1 MKTEAQL
8 KAEIERLQR
17 SMEKQAIELES
28 KNRELEIEAALERV
42 RSRTM
47 DMHQSNELL
56 DTAKILFHQFQEL
69 GIGLHVCGFGIP
81 DKDKPTGIQYLSIG
95 GTEFPEPVPIRFD
108 KDPYLMKAY
117 EDWKL
122 GKTHLI
128 FDIQGEE
135 LENHLAGNADQFKD
149 LESADI
155 LAKQAAK
162 YSKGQAQQP
171 QRLVVHHAFFK
182 HGILFLTNDR
192 PIENIEILVRF
203 AKVFDQTYTRFLD
216 LQKAEAQAREAQIEA
231 GLERVRAASM
241 AMHKSEELSQVVAVI
256 YEEINRL
263 GFTDW
268 GCSIIICDI
277 QASVM
282 RYWYAETNMP
292 HLEGF
297 CNVPLTNKIAK
308 KTWDLWQSGIPQF
321 DINLLGKEKEDY
333 TSFMLNNTDYNQM
346 LPEEVKKGW
355 LKPKDIYLSYFTLK
369 FGMLEF
375 VDIKP
380 LNRENYPAY
389 ERFAKVFEQTYTRFL
404 DLQKA
409 EAQAREAQIEA
420 GLERVRAASMA
431 MHKSE
436 ELVDVVRVLDR
447 EQIALGIE
455 FNGSQIIT
463 DFSNIN
469 EGLNSWFAREGQGY
483 LNKFHIPFSEEY
495 FRILTHPTED
505 GLPFYTEKYS
515 KEEKNKFFRWLFKYS
530 DFKIIPKER
539 QEFVYQTPGWVRA
552 VVRSKN
558 SILVLQRFSLTEF
571 TKEEEEIFKRFG
583 KVFEQ
588 AYTRFLD
595 LKKAEAQARE
605 AQIEVALERVRART
619 MAMHKSDELTDT
631 ASQIYVE
638 LESLGIKPLAFG
650 FNIWVSGKPI
660 AEAWSCAGSP
670 DIMWKM
676 NVPHNID
683 PYLKKI
689 YKGKNSGADLFS
701 ETVKGKALKKHF
713 EYMKTIMSQGE
724 LSDDSSDLLFHLP
737 ESMYMNAAYFKQGYL
752 LLTTLFKNEEVKS
765 ILVKF
770 AKVFEQTY
778 TRFLDL
784 QKAEAQTREAEI
796 EAALERVRSRSMAM
810 HQTNELN
817 EVSMVL
823 YEELIKLGFQFVSCG
838 FEIILEKE
846 QILKVWNHDFNQ
858 GQLSH
863 FQMPLKGDN
872 TLKMRYE
879 AWKDRKAIFL
889 QELKGIAL
897 NDHLRLGAPENVK
910 YEENLIS
917 LFNFPDPAYFCLA
930 NFSKGCLH
938 VIGNSQIQINHQK
951 ILIRFAT
958 VFEQAY
964 TRFLDLQKAEAQ
976 AREAQIEAALE
987 RVRSRTMAM
996 QKSEEL
1002 TEVAGLLFNQVSKMG
1017 IKVWTAGF
1025 NVWSKDNNYY
1035 TDYVTSP
1042 QGEFIKPYKL
1052 DTQQN
1057 PVLKE
1062 ISDARKS
1069 GVDYFMQY
1077 AEGEDLKQMYLT
1089 LTRFMDE
1096 KQYEI
1101 MLKEGNHLPSHQYNH
1116 FVFGQEVSLM
1126 FVLFEAVPE
1135 AQEIFRRFGQ
1145 VFEQTYTRF
1154 LDLQKAETQARE
1166 AQIEVALEKIRNRT
1180 LLMKD
1185 SAELNETVS
1194 VFFQQFDLLELLPKE
1209 ARTYFSHVDT
1219 NTDTVQ
1225 VWMTHADGR
1234 VMSGSHFTPLNQSAQ
1249 LKAFYSKWKKDRGII
1264 NIRIYQE
1271 EELANYM
1278 AFLATLPHV
1287 AKDEDYQKLF
1297 KSPPDQ
1303 IVMTDAGFL
1312 QGFLGIMSFE
1322 PLKKEALE
1330 ILSRFAKAFEF
1341 TYTRFLDL
1349 QKAEAQAR
1357 EAEIEAG
1364 LERVRSASMAMHR
1377 SEELEKVVEVTFR
1390 QLQNLRLPIDG
1401 CQLITFEDQ
1410 SKDFHFWS
1418 ATPDMIYPT
1427 RLNIPYFDHPLF
1439 SNFWEARDRGD
1450 TFISFDLTRQET
1462 LDFYNHLYDKTNL
1475 GISVTKERWERI
1487 QSIEH
1492 GFKTSW
1498 GIQKNTG
1505 LWVFN
1510 FTNHQF
1516 TEEENSLID
1525 RFARVF
1531 EQTYTRFLD
1540 LQKAEVQA
1548 REAEIEAALERVRS
1562 KAMAMHNTSDLA
1574 NANSVVFNELNS
1586 LGITPLRS
1594 GIGLIEAETK
1604 QGTMYA
1610 TVRSDQGNNLLL
1622 IGEISLQGNEV
1633 LESIFDHWNKKK
1645 IYCPKLNGKELQQYY
1660 DLILA
1665 SYGDLPKPKF
1675 SKNEVQYGYF
1685 LPFKHGCFYAWTQE
1699 PFSEDKLKTIQRF
1712 VSVIDLTYNRYFD
1725 LQKAEAQAREAE
1737 IQLALERVRARTM
1750 AMQRSDELKEVVAEV
1765 FEKLSELDFGLKNGA
1780 AIIHIFNDDSKDH
1793 IEWIADP
1800 SQIFPKGLEMPF
1812 FENPL
1817 RSDIFNAWQSGLN
1830 YYSKEYSK
1838 EIKDDFFAFTFQHTD
1853 YKNIDKKIKE
1863 VIQKTGKYSYTIA
1876 FGKNTA
1882 IGIPDTTGRLFTA
1895 QEEEILTRFAK
1906 VFEQTYTRFLDLQ
1919 KAEAQAREAQ
1929 IEAALERV
1937 RSQSMAMQ
1945 HSGELNL
1952 ILAKVFEELTNLE
1965 LQMERAVIWIY
1976 YPENKSVRWWAA
1988 NPEAESGTDSFL
2000 ITNQD
2005 HPVYLEYWKCW
2016 EEKRTKNLYIL
2027 EGENMVSWCDV
2038 LFNEMELGRL
2048 PMEVQEAMRA
2058 PEKVYLYNTFND
2070 FGVLFLACIE
2080 PLSDD
2085 KFSVLERFG
2094 KVFDQSYTR
2103 FKDIKQA
2110 EAREK
2115 EAIKQSSLD
2124 RVRAEIASMRKT
2136 EDLQRIT
2143 PLIWRELLTL
2153 GVPFFRC
2160 GLMIINEKEEKVHFY
2175 LSTPD
2180 GKPLAALNLDYE
2192 SNEVS
2197 SNGVKHWKKQ
2207 QPYIAHWNKE
2217 EFLAFTNTLLEQQ
2230 QIENSITYQGGEEP
2244 PESLTL
2250 QFIPFPQGMLYVG
2263 STADLTSVQIDLV
2276 QNLADAFSVAY
2287 ARYED
2292 FKQLEDAKS
2301 KIEYTLS
2308 ELKSTQAQLIQSEKM
2323 ASLGELTAGIAH
2335 EIQNPLNFVNN
2346 FSEVSDELV
2355 DEMNEELENGDIE
2368 EAKAIGK
2375 DLKENL
2381 SKINLHGK
2389 RADAIVKG
2397 MLEHSRANK
2406 GEKAPTDLNA
2416 LVDEFVRLSFHGLR
2430 AKDKSFNADF
2440 KLDLDP
2446 NLPKVN
2452 LVASD
2457 IGRVILNLV
2466 NNAFYAVHEKAKTV
2480 NADSDYK
2487 PIVTVSST
2495 YSPLAGEQGGVVEL
2509 SVQDNGPGIPDSI
2522 KEKIFQPFFTT
2533 KPTGSGTGLGLSL
2546 SYDIVKA
2553 HGGEIIVKSSAEKG
2567 TVFILTLPIK

>member
-1 MKTEAQL
+1 MISEAQL
-8 KAEIERLQR
+8 KAEIKRLQQ
-17 SMEKQAIELES
+17 SVKAQALELES
-28 KNRELEIEAALERV
+28 KNRELEIEATLERV
-42 RSRTM
+42 RAKAM
-47 DMHQSNELL
+47 AMHSSEMVGEAINKL
-56 DTAKILFHQFQEL
+56 FQEL
-69 GIGLHVCGFGIP
+69 EKLGFESFVNGLNIIHPDCKMESWSAAVGNEGVFIAGGIIDMNHHP
-81 DKDKPTGIQYLSIG
+81 
-95 GTEFPEPVPIRFD
+95 GTRKLF
-108 KDPYLMKAY
+108 
-117 EDWKL
+117 EDWIQQKN
-122 GKTHLI
+122 THVTH
-128 FDIQGEE
+128 IQGPEVE
-135 LENHLAGNADQFKD
+135 
-149 LESADI
+149 
-155 LAKQAAK
+155 
-162 YSKGQAQQP
+162 
-171 QRLVVHHAFFK
+171 AFFQS
-182 HGILFLTNDR
+182 IYAQDTFEAPIYLTNFPDELYLNNVII
-192 PIENIEILVRF
+192 PEGSLWVMTEKELSKELFQVLSRF
-203 AKVFDQTYTRFLD
+203 ATVFSLTYTRYQD
-216 LQKAEAQAREAQIEA
+216 LQKAEAQAREAQIEVA
-231 GLERVRAASM
+231 LEKIRNRTLFMKDSA
-241 AMHKSEELSQVVAVI
+241 ELNETV
-256 YEEINRL
+256 
-263 GFTDW
+263 
-268 GCSIIICDI
+268 
-277 QASVM
+277 SV
-282 RYWYAETNMP
+282 
-292 HLEGF
+292 F
-297 CNVPLTNKIAK
+297 F
-308 KTWDLWQSGIPQF
+308 QQF
-321 DINLLGKEKEDY
+321 DLLELLPKGARTYFSHVDAKTDIVEVWMTHADGRVMSGSHFTPLNESAQLKAFYTKWKEDRGIINIRLY
-333 TSFMLNNTDYNQM
+333 KGEDLANYMAFLATLPHVVKDEDYQKLFKSPPDQIVMTDAGFLQGFLGIMSFEPL
-346 LPEEVKKGW
+346 KKEAIEI
-355 LKPKDIYLSYFTLK
+355 LF
-369 FGMLEF
+369 
-375 VDIKP
+375 
-380 LNRENYPAY
+380 
-389 ERFAKVFEQTYTRFL
+389 RFAKAFEFTYTRFL

-483 LNKFHIPFSEEY
+483 LNKFHIPFSEEH

-530 DFKIIPKER
+530 DFKIIPKDR

-558 SILVLQRFSLTEF
+558 SILIIQRFSLTEF

-588 AYTRFLD
+588 A
-595 LKKAEAQARE
+595 
-605 AQIEVALERVRART
+605 
-619 MAMHKSDELTDT
+619 
-631 ASQIYVE
+631 
-638 LESLGIKPLAFG
+638 
-650 FNIWVSGKPI
+650 
-660 AEAWSCAGSP
+660 
-670 DIMWKM
+670 
-676 NVPHNID
+676 
-683 PYLKKI
+683 
-689 YKGKNSGADLFS
+689 
-701 ETVKGKALKKHF
+701 
-713 EYMKTIMSQGE
+713 
-724 LSDDSSDLLFHLP
+724 
-737 ESMYMNAAYFKQGYL
+737 
-752 LLTTLFKNEEVKS
+752 
-765 ILVKF
+765 
-770 AKVFEQTY
+770 
-778 TRFLDL
+778 
-784 QKAEAQTREAEI
+784 
-796 EAALERVRSRSMAM
+796 
-810 HQTNELN
+810 
-817 EVSMVL
+817 
-823 YEELIKLGFQFVSCG
+823 
-838 FEIILEKE
+838 
-846 QILKVWNHDFNQ
+846 
-858 GQLSH
+858 
-863 FQMPLKGDN
+863 
-872 TLKMRYE
+872 
-879 AWKDRKAIFL
+879 
-889 QELKGIAL
+889 
-897 NDHLRLGAPENVK
+897 
-910 YEENLIS
+910 
-917 LFNFPDPAYFCLA
+917 
-930 NFSKGCLH
+930 
-938 VIGNSQIQINHQK
+938 
-951 ILIRFAT
+951 
-958 VFEQAY
+958 
-964 TRFLDLQKAEAQ
+964 
-976 AREAQIEAALE
+976 
-987 RVRSRTMAM
+987 
-996 QKSEEL
+996 
-1002 TEVAGLLFNQVSKMG
+1002 
-1017 IKVWTAGF
+1017 
-1025 NVWSKDNNYY
+1025 
-1035 TDYVTSP
+1035 
-1042 QGEFIKPYKL
+1042 
-1052 DTQQN
+1052 
-1057 PVLKE
+1057 
-1062 ISDARKS
+1062 
-1069 GVDYFMQY
+1069 
-1077 AEGEDLKQMYLT
+1077 
-1089 LTRFMDE
+1089 
-1096 KQYEI
+1096 
-1101 MLKEGNHLPSHQYNH
+1101 
-1116 FVFGQEVSLM
+1116 
-1126 FVLFEAVPE
+1126 
-1135 AQEIFRRFGQ
+1135 
-1145 VFEQTYTRF
+1145 
-1154 LDLQKAETQARE
+1154 
-1166 AQIEVALEKIRNRT
+1166 
-1180 LLMKD
+1180 
-1185 SAELNETVS
+1185 
-1194 VFFQQFDLLELLPKE
+1194 
-1209 ARTYFSHVDT
+1209 
-1219 NTDTVQ
+1219 
-1225 VWMTHADGR
+1225 
-1234 VMSGSHFTPLNQSAQ
+1234 
-1249 LKAFYSKWKKDRGII
+1249 
-1264 NIRIYQE
+1264 
-1271 EELANYM
+1271 
-1278 AFLATLPHV
+1278 
-1287 AKDEDYQKLF
+1287 
-1297 KSPPDQ
+1297 
-1303 IVMTDAGFL
+1303 
-1312 QGFLGIMSFE
+1312 
-1322 PLKKEALE
+1322 
-1330 ILSRFAKAFEF
+1330 
-1341 TYTRFLDL
+1341 YTRFLDL

-1439 SNFWEARDRGD
+1439 SKFWEARDKGASF
-1450 TFISFDLTRQET
+1450 TSFDLTRQET

-1475 GISVTKERWERI
+1475 GISVTKERWQKI

-1516 TEEENSLID
+1516 TEEENLLID
-1525 RFARVF
+1525 RFAKVF

-1540 LQKAEVQA
+1540 LQKAEAQA

-1586 LGITPLRS
+1586 LGISPLRS
-1594 GIGLIEAETK
+1594 GIGLIEQETK

-1610 TVRSDQGNNLLL
+1610 TVRSGQGNNLLL
-1622 IGEISLQGNEV
+1622 IGKISLTGNEV
-1633 LESIFDHWNKKK
+1633 LESIFDHWSKKQ
-1645 IYCPKLNGKELQQYY
+1645 IYCPKLNGQELKEYY
-1660 DLILA
+1660 DLILE

-1685 LPFKHGCFYAWTQE
+1685 LPFKHGSFYAWTQE
-1699 PFSEDKLKTIQRF
+1699 PFSKEELKIIQRF

-1725 LQKAEAQAREAE
+1725 LQKAEAQAREAQIE
-1737 IQLALERVRARTM
+1737 AALERIRSRSM
-1750 AMQRSDELKEVVAEV
+1750 AMHKTSE
-1765 FEKLSELDFGLKNGA
+1765 LSEVILVLFKQFELLNLVIDTCYIDIFDEDNQGFNFWIGASTAIHPKQVKLPYFGHPIHQLNKNARKNGVD
-1780 AIIHIFNDDSKDH
+1780 FFTFDEDKKSKD
-1793 IEWIADP
+1793 EY
-1800 SQIFPKGLEMPF
+1800 
-1812 FENPL
+1812 FEHFYPN
-1817 RSDIFNAWQSGLN
+1817 
-1830 YYSKEYSK
+1830 
-1838 EIKDDFFAFTFQHTD
+1838 
-1853 YKNIDKKIKE
+1853 
-1863 VIQKTGKYSYTIA
+1863 
-1876 FGKNTA
+1876 A
-1882 IGIPDTTGRLFTA
+1882 IGIDVPKSRRDFIAKGSGLSGSAALGRYSGITMFNYQKVIYTK
-1895 QEEEILTRFAK
+1895 EENDILIRVNK
-1906 VFEQTYTRFLDLQ
+1906 VFQQTYTRFLDLQ

-1945 HSGELNL
+1945 HSSELNL

-2005 HPVYLEYWKCW
+2005 HPVYLEYWKYW
-2016 EEKRTKNLYIL
+2016 EEKRTKQLYIL

-2048 PMEVQEAMRA
+2048 PKEVQEAMRA

-2160 GLMIINEKEEKVHFY
+2160 GLMIVDKKEEKIRFY

-2192 SNEVS
+2192 SNQIS
-2197 SNGVKHWKKQ
+2197 SNGVQHWRKQ

-2217 EFLAFTNTLLEQQ
+2217 EFLAFAKTLLEQQ
-2230 QIENSITYQGGEEP
+2230 QIENPITYQGGEEA

-2250 QFIPFPQGMLYVG
+2250 QFLPFPQGMLYVG
-2263 STADLTSVQIDLV
+2263 SAADLTPAQIDLV

-2301 KIEYTLS
+2301 KIEFTLS

-2355 DEMNEELENGDIE
+2355 DEMNEELENGELE

-2397 MLEHSRANK
+2397 MLEHSRINK

-2416 LVDEFVRLSFHGLR
+2416 LADEFVRLSYHGLR

-2440 KLDLDP
+2440 KLELDP

-2452 LVASD
+2452 VVASD

-2466 NNAFYAVHEKAKTV
+2466 NNAFYAVHEKAKTTPQ
-2480 NADSDYK
+2480 DFK
-2487 PIVTVSST
+2487 PEVIVSSKKT
-2495 YSPLAGEQGGVVEL
+2495 EKGIEL

-2553 HGGEIIVKSSAEKG
+2553 HGGELKVETSINWGTKFIIKLN
-2567 TVFILTLPIK
+2567 T